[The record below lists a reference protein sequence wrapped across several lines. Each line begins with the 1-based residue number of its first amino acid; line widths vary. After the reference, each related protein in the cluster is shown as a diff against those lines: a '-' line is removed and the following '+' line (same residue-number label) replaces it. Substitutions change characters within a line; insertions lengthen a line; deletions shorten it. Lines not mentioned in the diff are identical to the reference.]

1 MSMRPLKIYTSI
13 THRTEMSLEKYL
25 TEIDRIPMIRPEQE
39 AELAHQIHSGGR
51 KGAKAK
57 EKLITSNLRFVVSV
71 AKQYQHQGVPLT
83 DLINEGNL
91 GLMAA
96 VDRFDET
103 RGFKFISYAIWW
115 IRQSILQAI
124 ANYGNTI
131 RNPQNQIGINN
142 KVKSAIN
149 SFVQMHQRMPS
160 VEELCEITSLEADKI
175 KKAIEVNAP
184 ITSIDTP
191 RGEDEDGG
199 TMADSIFSTE
209 DAADRHADH
218 ESMYTDLILI
228 LNSVLDQR
236 ERTIIIESYGIGCQ
250 ERELADIGNDM
261 GLSRERVRQ
270 IRNRGIEKI
279 QNCKESKLLLK
290 YLGS

>member
-1 MSMRPLKIYTSI
+1 MRPLKIYTSI
-13 THRTEMSLEKYL
+13 TIRTEMSLEKYL

-228 LNSVLDQR
+228 LNSVLDRR

>member
-1 MSMRPLKIYTSI
+1 MRPLKIYTSI
-13 THRTEMSLEKYL
+13 TIRTEMSLEKYL

-103 RGFKFISYAIWW
+103 RGFKFISYTIWW

>member
-1 MSMRPLKIYTSI
+1 
-13 THRTEMSLEKYL
+13 MSLEKYL

-91 GLMAA
+91 GLIAA

-160 VEELCEITSLEADKI
+160 VEELCEITSIEADKI

-199 TMADSIFSTE
+199 TMADSMFSTE

-228 LNSVLDQR
+228 LNSVLDRR

>member
-1 MSMRPLKIYTSI
+1 MRPLKIYTSI
-13 THRTEMSLEKYL
+13 TIRTEMSLEKYL

-91 GLMAA
+91 GLIAA

-160 VEELCEITSLEADKI
+160 VEELCEITSIEADKI

-199 TMADSIFSTE
+199 TMADSMFSTE

-228 LNSVLDQR
+228 LNSVLDRR

>member
-1 MSMRPLKIYTSI
+1 MRPLKIYTSI
-13 THRTEMSLEKYL
+13 TIRTEMSLEKYL

-149 SFVQMHQRMPS
+149 SFAQMHQRMPS

-199 TMADSIFSTE
+199 TIADSMFSTE